1 MSGRFVGR
9 EEAPREKLPWGELA
23 WVSQPTTTQTK
34 NLVVIN
40 VELLPGEGHNFH
52 KHPQQEEVIY
62 VLEGEVQQWIETEK
76 RLLGS
81 GDAAFIDRDT
91 VHASFN
97 TGKTTARL
105 LAILGPAVG
114 EAGYELVDVSEETPW
129 VRLR

>member
-1 MSGRFVGR
+1 MNGRFVGHD
-9 EEAPREKLPWGELA
+9 EAPKEQLPWGELA

-34 NLVVIN
+34 NLVVIA
-40 VELLPGEGHNFH
+40 VDLLPGEGHNFH

-62 VLEGEVQQWIETEK
+62 VLDGEVEQWIETEK
-76 RLLGS
+76 RRLGP

-97 TGKTTARL
+97 TGGKNVRL

-114 EAGYELVDVSEETPW
+114 EAGYELVDVSEDAPW
-129 VRLR
+129 SGLR